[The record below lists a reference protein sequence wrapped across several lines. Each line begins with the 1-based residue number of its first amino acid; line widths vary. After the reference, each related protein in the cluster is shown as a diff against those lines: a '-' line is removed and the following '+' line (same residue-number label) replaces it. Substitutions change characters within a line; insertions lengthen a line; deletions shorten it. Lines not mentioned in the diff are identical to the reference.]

1 MLRNVSLPKSVA
13 SCDCCCFRKRIA
25 IILNILINDL
35 GFSFPMMKFEESCR
49 CDYLCGQFIDQPNK
63 HIVRAREC
71 TVQYGVTIG
80 QTKMVSSPQHHHTPP
95 SQRSQIGFE
104 NRSKRTT
111 SLPGRRPIMDS
122 IRTRTLTTTTIHRSS
137 DLVSTRRFPF
147 SVASCM
153 QWLLFIVLA
162 DQK

>member
-1 MLRNVSLPKSVA
+1 MYSVISKTTVLFVREVRALGIFGLSVA
-13 SCDCCCFRKRIA
+13 PRHRAKKCVIFSRANIFRVRIFFA
-25 IILNILINDL
+25 
-35 GFSFPMMKFEESCR
+35 
-49 CDYLCGQFIDQPNK
+49 
-63 HIVRAREC
+63 
-71 TVQYGVTIG
+71 T
-80 QTKMVSSPQHHHTPP
+80 
-95 SQRSQIGFE
+95 SQIGFE